1 MRLEVIQFSTRS
13 LYSVFIV
20 RDYLHSIDLK
30 NIDSVIRNHTN
41 QDVME
46 RRTNVKGTMTN
57 YSALKEVPECLELF
71 KKTAFT
77 IDSIVK
83 LRSVHS
89 LDNYK
94 YHVTDAWGMRHSKN
108 DYSINHAHYP
118 SHWAAAFYTTVP
130 EPQPFMHFIEFNAEV
145 KLESNMLVVFPA
157 MLNHSVSP
165 NQSEKERISMAFNID
180 VEKR

>member
-1 MRLEVIQFSTRS
+1 MNLEVIQFSTKS
-13 LYSVFIV
+13 LYSIFIV
-20 RDYLHSIDLK
+20 RDYLHHIDLN
-30 NIDSVIRNHTN
+30 NIDNVIRNHTTK
-41 QDVME
+41 DTME

-57 YSALKEVPECLELF
+57 YSALKEVPECVELF
-71 KKTAFT
+71 RKSAFT

-118 SHWAAAFYTTVP
+118 SHWAVAFYTTVP
-130 EPQPFMHFIEFNAEV
+130 KPQPFMGFIEFDAEV
-145 KLESNMLVVFPA
+145 KLEPNMLVVFPA
-157 MLNHSVSP
+157 MLNHRVSP
-165 NQSEKERISMAFNID
+165 NVSNEDRISMAFNID
-180 VEKR
+180 VEKY